1 LFRGGKDMFRFEKTL
16 KGKPED
22 IEFYYVSLT
31 VDDLSN
37 MPTINQKIIS
47 SETKEIKLEIKTK
60 KFYFYIDFEI

>member
-1 LFRGGKDMFRFEKTL
+1 LIGGKDMFRFEKTL

-31 VDDLSN
+31 VDDLSSI
-37 MPTINQKIIS
+37 PSFNQEITS
-47 SETKEIKLEIKTK
+47 HETKEIKLEIKTK